1 MSKKIA
7 IINDISG
14 YGRCSISVIQPI
26 VSHLGVQG
34 CPVPT
39 AIFSNH
45 TGFPSFFC
53 KDFTRYMQAY
63 IDEWKKLNLH
73 FDAIMTGFLG
83 SAQQIGIVEQFIRD
97 FSEGRVESE
106 EGGKRPLVLVDPVMG
121 DNGHIYPTYTRK
133 MCREMKKLIAYA
145 DILTPNITEACFL
158 TDTPYKESGWKH
170 AELAAMAQKLQAMG
184 AKRLVI
190 TGIRMGD
197 NYIGNAV
204 CDGPLPD
211 GEGAGRGLEFQRQ
224 MVVQQT
230 RSGTGDVFASVLG
243 ADAVNGVDF
252 SASVKR
258 ASNFVRR
265 CLIEMAKDTAPRRS
279 AQGDACQGKNTGID
293 FESQLYKLKRR

>member
-53 KDFTRYMQAY
+53 KDFTRYMQSY
-63 IDEWKKLNLH
+63 IDEWKKLDLH

-97 FSEGRVESE
+97 FADPETT
-106 EGGKRPLVLVDPVMG
+106 VLVDPVMG

-170 AELAAMAQKLQAMG
+170 AELAEIAQKLQAMG
-184 AKRLVI
+184 AKKLVI

-204 CDGPLPD
+204 CNGPLSP
-211 GEGAGRGLEFQRQ
+211 ENGAHGLEFQRQ

-252 SASVKR
+252 PTSVKR

-265 CLIEMAKDTAPRRS
+265 CLIETAKGTAPL
-279 AQGDACQGKNTGID
+279 NTGID
-293 FESQLYKLKRR
+293 FESQLYKLKRC

>member
-63 IDEWKKLNLH
+63 IDEWKKLDLH

-83 SAQQIGIVEQFIRD
+83 SAQQIGIVEQFIQD
-97 FSEGRVESE
+97 F
-106 EGGKRPLVLVDPVMG
+106 GGPETTVLVDPVMG

-133 MCREMKKLIAYA
+133 MCREMKKLLTYA
-145 DILTPNITEACFL
+145 DIITPNITEACFL
-158 TDTPYKESGWKH
+158 TDTPYRESGWKH
-170 AELAAMAQKLQAMG
+170 AELAEMAQKLQAMG
-184 AKRLVI
+184 AKKLVI
-190 TGIRMGD
+190 TGIHMGD

-204 CDGPLPD
+204 CDGPLPI
-211 GEGAGRGLEFQRQ
+211 GEGGGRGLEFQRQ

-252 SASVKR
+252 PTSVKR
-258 ASNFVRR
+258 ASNFVRH
-265 CLIEMAKDTAPRRS
+265 CLIETAKGTAPL
-279 AQGDACQGKNTGID
+279 NTGID
-293 FESQLYKLKRR
+293 FESQLVKLKRLKS

>member
-63 IDEWKKLNLH
+63 IDEWKKLGLH

-97 FSEGRVESE
+97 FG
-106 EGGKRPLVLVDPVMG
+106 GADDDTQWQGKRPLVLVDPVMG

-170 AELAAMAQKLQAMG
+170 AELAQLVQKLQAMG
-184 AKRLVI
+184 AKKIVI

-204 CDGPLPD
+204 CDGPLSN
-211 GEGAGRGLEFQRQ
+211 GEGGERGLEFQRQ

-252 SASVKR
+252 AHSVKR
-258 ASNFVRR
+258 ASNFVRH
-265 CLIEMAKDTAPRRS
+265 CLIETAKGTAPL
-279 AQGDACQGKNTGID
+279 NTGID
-293 FESQLYKLKRR
+293 FESQLFRLKRK

>member
-45 TGFPSFFC
+45 TGFPSFFR

-63 IDEWKKLNLH
+63 IDEWKKLDLH

-83 SAQQIGIVEQFIRD
+83 SAQQIGIVERFIQD
-97 FSEGRVESE
+97 FGKV
-106 EGGKRPLVLVDPVMG
+106 GGKREEGKGSREEGKGPLVLVDPVMG

-133 MCREMKKLIAYA
+133 MCREMKKLLAYA
-145 DILTPNITEACFL
+145 DIITPNITEACFL
-158 TDTPYKESGWKH
+158 TDTSYREAGWKH
-170 AELAAMAQKLQAMG
+170 SELAAMARQLQEMG
-184 AKRLVI
+184 ARKLVI

-204 CDGPLPD
+204 CDEH
-211 GEGAGRGLEFQRQ
+211 GEMEFQRQ
-224 MVVQQT
+224 MVVEQT

-243 ADAVNGVDF
+243 ADAVNGVEF
-252 SASVKR
+252 AHSVKR

-265 CLIEMAKDTAPRRS
+265 CLIETAKTPAPL
-279 AQGDACQGKNTGID
+279 NTGID
-293 FESQLYKLKRR
+293 FESQLYKLKLK

>member
-63 IDEWKKLNLH
+63 IDEWKKLDLH

-83 SAQQIGIVEQFIRD
+83 SAQQIGIVEQFIQD
-97 FSEGRVESE
+97 F
-106 EGGKRPLVLVDPVMG
+106 GGPETTVLVDPVMG

-133 MCREMKKLIAYA
+133 MCREMKKLLTYA
-145 DILTPNITEACFL
+145 DIITPNITEACFL
-158 TDTPYKESGWKH
+158 TDTPYRESGWKH
-170 AELAAMAQKLQAMG
+170 AELAEMAQKLQAMG
-184 AKRLVI
+184 AKKLVI
-190 TGIRMGD
+190 TGIHMGD

-204 CDGPLPD
+204 CDGPLPI
-211 GEGAGRGLEFQRQ
+211 GEGGGRGLEFQRQ

-252 SASVKR
+252 PTSVKR
-258 ASNFVRR
+258 ASNFVRH
-265 CLIEMAKDTAPRRS
+265 CLIKTAKGTAPL
-279 AQGDACQGKNTGID
+279 NTGID
-293 FESQLYKLKRR
+293 FESQLVKLKRLKS